1 MENDGSLEQ
10 ATEKIVGLLNQSGST
25 NAELGNLNN
34 NLNSAKEEPAEQVT
48 EDLPEQPNTE
58 QPSDS
63 DSAVVDE
70 SKAESEQL
78 SDVEQ
83 EEEQPTQETEI
94 AQEPTDTYTVKV
106 QGQEYDVSLEEL
118 KAGYSRDNDYRIKTE
133 TLAIERNQFKDEQ
146 AKQQTILS
154 EKLAQLDQMQEYAKQ
169 QLQLDAKGLDE
180 LMQSDPVSAMKK
192 KHELEMRARQI
203 HQQNAYIEQQKSEEH
218 KKFMKEEQKKM
229 YLTIPELKNPES
241 RDKFNSDLI
250 SYLTD
255 LNFSQDEIN
264 SVNDHRYV
272 QLIADGMKYR
282 ALQRNKPQL
291 KKKVEGATPVLK
303 GGVVASKESKN
314 AKARQDRM
322 AKFKKTG
329 DINDATN
336 ILADLFKT

>member
-10 ATEKIVGLLNQSGST
+10 ATDKIVGLLNQSGST

-34 NLNSAKEEPAEQVT
+34 NLNSAKEENAEQVT

-70 SKAESEQL
+70 SKTESEQL

-94 AQEPTDTYTVKV
+94 AQEPTYTVKV

-133 TLAIERNQFKDEQ
+133 TLSIERNQFKEEQ
-146 AKQQTILS
+146 AKQQSALS
-154 EKLAQLDQMQEYAKQ
+154 EKIAQLDQMQEYAKQ

-180 LMQSDPVSAMKK
+180 LMQHDPVSAMKK

-203 HQQNAYIEQQKSEEH
+203 HQQNAYIENQKAEENA
-218 KKFMKEEQKKM
+218 KRLKDEQKQM
-229 YLTIPELKNPES
+229 YLTIPELKNPET
-241 RDKFNSDLI
+241 RDKFNSDLVH
-250 SYLTD
+250 YLSE
-255 LNFSQDEIN
+255 LNFSQDEISN
-264 SVNDHRYV
+264 VNDHRYV

-282 ALQRNKPQL
+282 NLQRRKPQL

-303 GGVVASKESKN
+303 GGVVASKQTKN
-314 AKARQDRM
+314 ARVKKDKM
-322 AKFKKTG
+322 ANFMKTG
-329 DINDATN
+329 SINDATD
-336 ILADLFKT
+336 ILSDLFKT